1 MKRNLAFVGAHLGYP
16 MDKTP
21 LGGGAMV
28 GLQLA
33 RHWAGRPD
41 FRLIA
46 LGSGPQAPARGL
58 DYVRLPEG
66 GAQGQGLV
74 KFSEFE
80 YARFCRRFEKATTD
94 WILERRAELDPRETV
109 VVVNDVSEGPTL
121 SRLTAAG
128 YPIVSLWHVDVVD
141 YFNRMYLKDMLA
153 PERLTKLYERLRRA
167 GPRVFVPDVLKL
179 VFEKQRETVAH
190 SSRMIFPSKAM
201 AETVRRCYGPK
212 DFGAKGVV
220 VPWGVWPAPAVD
232 AAAEAAKL
240 RRHYQLRPDSTVLM
254 TLSRISPEK
263 GIHLLLEALRRL
275 EAELR
280 PGEDLC
286 LFVCGE
292 PAFMQGAA
300 YMAQVRRAAAKLKK
314 TRVFFPGYLCAE
326 SKQAYY
332 RLADLFVSPSVH
344 DSYGLNIVEAMQAGL
359 PILAS
364 DHYGVR
370 DILEPEFGRK
380 VRYESLRAAPEG
392 LAGAL
397 RYLLADKEHLKE
409 MGRLAA
415 VAAASSPFSTAA
427 ERVLSLSMELLKKEP
442 AGVLR

>member
-1 MKRNLAFVGAHLGYP
+1 MARVIFVGAHLGYP

-33 RHWAGRPD
+33 RHWARSGV
-41 FRLIA
+41 RLTA
-46 LGSGPQAPARGL
+46 LGSGPEAPAEAL

-66 GAQGQGLV
+66 GAAGKGLV
-74 KFSEFE
+74 RFSELE
-80 YARFCRRFEKATTD
+80 YARFCRRFETATTG
-94 WILERRAELDPRETV
+94 WILERRGELDPRETV

-121 SRLTAAG
+121 SRLAAAG

-141 YFNRMYLKDMLA
+141 YFNRMYLKDMVA
-153 PERLTKLYERLRRA
+153 PERLTRLYERLRKS
-167 GPRVFVPDVLKL
+167 GPRVLIPDVFKL
-179 VFEKQRETVAH
+179 VFDKQRETVAR
-190 SSRMIFPSKAM
+190 SSCMVFPSKMM
-201 AETVRRCYGPK
+201 AETVRRCYAPE
-212 DFGAKGVV
+212 DFEARGVV

-232 AAAEAAKL
+232 PAPETARL

-263 GIHLLLEALRRL
+263 GIHLLLESLRRL
-275 EAELR
+275 EPELR
-280 PGEDLC
+280 AGEDLC
-286 LFVCGE
+286 LFICGE
-292 PAFMQGAA
+292 PAFMQGAS

-314 TRVFFPGYLCAE
+314 IRTFFPGYLCAE

-332 RLADLFVSPSVH
+332 GLADLFVSPSIH

-397 RYLLADKEHLKE
+397 RYLLADKAHLKE
-409 MGRLAA
+409 MGRRAA
-415 VAAASSPFSTAA
+415 AAAAASPFATAA
-427 ERVLSLSMELLKKEP
+427 ERVLSLSLGLLKEP
-442 AGVLR
+442 AGAAK